1 MFSERVVNVGNVI
14 IGGNYPIVIQSMT
27 NTDTKNFEGTLRQ
40 INDLADAGAKIV
52 RVSVRDMEDIPS
64 FSKIVTYSKVPV
76 VADIHF
82 DYKLAIESIKAG
94 AAKIRINPGNI
105 GSEEKIKKIVE
116 VAKDY
121 KVPIRIG
128 SNSGSIGKEFR
139 NLPRYQ
145 ALAESVLKDVRLL
158 EKEGFYDIV
167 ISMKSVEVKENF
179 LANKYLSELVP
190 YPFHIG
196 ITEAGVFEDAAI
208 LSSVGIGSLLING
221 IGDTIRVSIS
231 GNPLKEIEIAKSLLV
246 LLGFENGIRVV
257 ACPTC
262 ARTEINVEHLAY
274 DVKSWIEGKTV
285 NRSITISVMGCI
297 VNGPGEA
304 KHSDLAIV
312 GTKNSSAAVFLKG
325 KLYGTFKNCELK
337 DVLLKLIDT
346 I

>member
-1 MFSERVVNVGNVI
+1 MFSERVVNVGNVK
-14 IGGNYPIVIQSMT
+14 IGGNNPIVIQSMT
-27 NTDTKNFEGTLRQ
+27 NTDTKNVEETLHQ
-40 INDLADAGAKIV
+40 INELADAGARVI
-52 RVSVRDMEDIPS
+52 RVSVRNIEDIPS
-64 FSKIVTYSKVPV
+64 FSKIVANSKVPI

-82 DYKLAIESIKAG
+82 DYKLAIEAIKAG

-105 GSEEKIKKIVE
+105 ESEEKIKKIVE
-116 VAKDY
+116 VAKEY

-128 SNSGSIGKEFR
+128 ANSGSIGKEFR
-139 NLPRYQ
+139 DLPRYQ
-145 ALAESVLKDVRLL
+145 ALAESVLKEVRLL

-167 ISMKSVEVKENF
+167 ISLKSVDVKENY
-179 LANKYLSELVP
+179 LANEYISKKVP

-208 LSSVGIGSLLING
+208 LSSVGIGSLLINN
-221 IGDTIRVSIS
+221 IGDTIRISIS
-231 GNPLKEIEIAKSLLV
+231 GNPVKEVELAKNLLI

-262 ARTEINVEHLAY
+262 ARTEINVEKLAY
-274 DVKSWIEGKTV
+274 EVKSWVEGKKV

-312 GTKNSSAAVFLKG
+312 GTKNSSAAVFLSG
-325 KLYGTFKNCELK
+325 ELYGTFKDFELK

>member
-1 MFSERVVNVGNVI
+1 
-14 IGGNYPIVIQSMT
+14 
-27 NTDTKNFEGTLRQ
+27 
-40 INDLADAGAKIV
+40 
-52 RVSVRDMEDIPS
+52 
-64 FSKIVTYSKVPV
+64 
-76 VADIHF
+76 
-82 DYKLAIESIKAG
+82 
-94 AAKIRINPGNI
+94 
-105 GSEEKIKKIVE
+105 
-116 VAKDY
+116 
-121 KVPIRIG
+121 
-128 SNSGSIGKEFR
+128 
-139 NLPRYQ
+139 
-145 ALAESVLKDVRLL
+145 
-158 EKEGFYDIV
+158 
-167 ISMKSVEVKENF
+167 MKSVEVKENF
-179 LANKYLSELVP
+179 LANKYLSEKVP

-262 ARTEINVEHLAY
+262 ARTEINVERLAY

-285 NRSITISVMGCI
+285 NRSITISVMGGCI

-312 GTKNSSAAVFLKG
+312 GTKNSSAAVFFEGG